1 MVSSIYFRSDIMS
14 DIIKFLYY
22 FIIYMVFVLGM
33 SGSPSISQV
42 LLGVALIL
50 LIWLI
55 KIIYIRNKKSKM
67 GNQLI
72 KLNVPNSLST
82 NLIIS
87 IILIVAIILIYYFN
101 IKTGFLNIKTGIF
114 ALFVASPIIDQICA
128 EKFFGRVILE
138 KGICFNGDLI
148 EWHRIQSYEWIK
160 RRKES
165 EYSMLEIS
173 RKTNKLIKMDIFDD
187 QKEKVDEVLKRM
199 LSV

>member
-1 MVSSIYFRSDIMS
+1 MS

-33 SGSPSISQV
+33 SGSPSASQV

-55 KIIYIRNKKSKM
+55 KIVYIRNIKSKM
-67 GNQLI
+67 GNQII

-87 IILIVAIILIYYFN
+87 IILIVTIILIYYFDM
-101 IKTGFLNIKTGIF
+101 KTGFLNIKSGIF
-114 ALFVASPIIDQICA
+114 ALFVAFSVIDQICA

-148 EWHRIQSYEWIK
+148 EWHRIQSYEWVK

-165 EYSMLEIS
+165 KHSVLEITK
-173 RKTNKLIKMDIFDD
+173 KTNKLVKMDIFDE
-187 QKEKVDEVLKRM
+187 QKEEVDEVLKM